1 MNVVIDLRACRAG
14 LRSLQAS
21 LDSFSL
27 AVQARQSAQLP
38 ADPKREDCTHSHC
51 VNQIARPQRGRI
63 GPMVTGPL
71 GLKPSANQDERDDAA
86 AGVSRRGLMEVAAEM
101 PVGRHL
107 QMQMRTLVRDLL
119 DLPCRV
125 AEQLVTKVGQGSRGR
140 DLLPDLRDLLVIGV
154 TAGKAVANH
163 AHAVPGQPGLGPRLP
178 VFLAE

>member
-1 MNVVIDLRACRAG
+1 MKAIRLMNSPGGRAARMLVGFALIAAG
-14 LRSLQAS
+14 WLIGW
-21 LDSFSL
+21 
-27 AVQARQSAQLP
+27 P
-38 ADPKREDCTHSHC
+38 
-51 VNQIARPQRGRI
+51 
-63 GPMVTGPL
+63 GPMVTEPL
-71 GLKPSANQDERDDAA
+71 GLKPSANQDERNDAA
-86 AGVSRRGLMEVAAEM
+86 AGVSRRELMEIAAEM